1 MTIRKLEGPSAL
13 STLHA
18 VMGAKG
24 PLDEMPISDVRR
36 VGRSDSAV
44 RTIEN
49 NERIDRGLAQHT
61 LDAMFNEVPKATFT
75 SLDRNAPTPKK
86 NASEPSIEIA
96 HHITRNALPSDRLVT
111 GLHAQLNNLREVLR
125 WKGKERSLTELRDL
139 AYQVHR
145 SAAYLQSFPEN
156 GQLPKARMAKA
167 ENAATVLQDCL
178 RNTELLSYLFKDR
191 PAIIDPS
198 FADGLEIILQRAAGS
213 SVAKNGRPK
222 KQPDIHL
229 PDRDKFVSLLA
240 HIADLAHDG
249 AGGERVKKT
258 MMPEVD
264 DANRFSPQLLCAVI
278 VGMAYSTAL
287 SDVAPAKGKVHWYR
301 RRVRFT
307 KDASKACEMLWRAAG
322 GKEHDQD
329 ASYTCWEE
337 DHIPNARKPSCRQ
350 LVRATRRSFR

>member
-1 MTIRKLEGPSAL
+1 MIRKLEGASAL

-18 VMGAKG
+18 VMGAKS

-36 VGRSDSAV
+36 IGRSNSVV

-49 NERIDRGLAQHT
+49 NERIDRELIQLAIDVT
-61 LDAMFNEVPKATFT
+61 LNEAPKATFA
-75 SLDRNAPTPKK
+75 SCARNAPTAKK
-86 NASEPSIEIA
+86 NASDASIEIA
-96 HHITRNALPSDRLVT
+96 RHIAGNALPSDHLVT
-111 GLHAQLNNLREVLR
+111 GMHAQLNNLREVLR

-139 AYQVHR
+139 ANQVHR

-167 ENAATVLQDCL
+167 EKAATVLQDCL

-191 PAIIDPS
+191 PAIVDPS
-198 FADGLEIILQRAAGS
+198 FADGLDIVLQRAAGS
-213 SVAKNGRPK
+213 SDAKNGRPK
-222 KQPDIHL
+222 KQPDIQL
-229 PDRDKFVSLLA
+229 PDRDKFVSVLA
-240 HIADLAHDG
+240 HIVDLAHEG
-249 AGGERVKKT
+249 ASGEKVKKT
-258 MMPEVD
+258 MTPEFD

-287 SDVAPAKGKVHWYR
+287 SDAAPAKDKVHWYR
-301 RRVRFT
+301 RRVRFK

-337 DHIPNARKPSCRQ
+337 DHIPNARKPSCGQ